1 MVSSSDESPQR
12 GSLEVPDFAGTSS
25 SARLRGADVPSVSQR
40 WSKMLGAVVL
50 VLLAAG
56 VIVSYVTVVNDNAR
70 LSRLHSHG
78 LVVNVRVQSCLGNLG
93 GSGSNSASYTCRGSY
108 VVGSTHYVEV
118 INGLSHLVAT
128 GSPVVGVV
136 DPANTHDV
144 ILRSVLRGEQS
155 SRSRFLTPV
164 LLTLGWATLVLATRR
179 RRRGAGRRSKS
190 PVPSS

>member
-1 MVSSSDESPQR
+1 
-12 GSLEVPDFAGTSS
+12 
-25 SARLRGADVPSVSQR
+25 
-40 WSKMLGAVVL
+40 MLGVVVL

-56 VIVSYVTVVNDNAR
+56 VVVSYVTVVSDNAR

-78 LVVNVRVQSCLGNLG
+78 LVVPVRIESCLGNLG

-118 INGLSHLVAT
+118 VNGLSHLVAT
-128 GSPVVGVV
+128 GSLVVGVV

-144 ILRSVLRGEQS
+144 ILLSALRGEHS
-155 SRSRFLTPV
+155 SSSRFLTPV
-164 LLTLGWATLVLATRR
+164 LLTLGWATLVLFTLR

-190 PVPSS
+190 PALSC